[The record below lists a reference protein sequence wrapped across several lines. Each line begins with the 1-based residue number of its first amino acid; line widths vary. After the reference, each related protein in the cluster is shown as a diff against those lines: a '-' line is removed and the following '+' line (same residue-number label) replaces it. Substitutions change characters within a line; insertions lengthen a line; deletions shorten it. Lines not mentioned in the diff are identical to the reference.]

1 METEVQAIR
10 AQLFGLQ
17 DETYRDFQSA
27 LMPTVPK
34 EKVIG
39 VRTPALRKLAKQLAG
54 TPQAEAFLQALPH
67 DYYEENNLH
76 AFLIE
81 TIRDYGTALAETE
94 KFLPYIDNW
103 ATCDFPEPKCFRKN
117 KKAVLEE
124 VRKWIASTETYT
136 IRYGIGMLMR
146 LFLDEDFSPEY
157 LEMAAGVQSQE
168 YYVNMM
174 IAWYFATALA
184 KQWDAAVP
192 YIEQHRLSDWV
203 HKKTIQKAVES
214 YRITSEQKEY
224 LKGYR

>member
-1 METEVQAIR
+1 METEVQAVR

-81 TIRDYGTALAETE
+81 AIRDYGTALAETE

-103 ATCDFPEPKCFRKN
+103 ATCDCFCPKVFAKHMAELLLFFFIVSASCVLLWCF
-117 KKAVLEE
+117 LL
-124 VRKWIASTETYT
+124 
-136 IRYGIGMLMR
+136 G
-146 LFLDEDFSPEY
+146 
-157 LEMAAGVQSQE
+157 
-168 YYVNMM
+168 
-174 IAWYFATALA
+174 
-184 KQWDAAVP
+184 
-192 YIEQHRLSDWV
+192 
-203 HKKTIQKAVES
+203 
-214 YRITSEQKEY
+214 
-224 LKGYR
+224 